1 MLSENVLKE
10 WYTENASRRMP
21 LATLVAE
28 NDVTPSGL
36 DDTGQLLPES
46 LLVGLQLYVPRT
58 MLATREAGSTLPYD
72 QLANEYRIYLSS
84 VVIATS
90 RVEMT
95 FSTVSGA
102 DIAQAVWTPTTEM
115 QGLPVHGVQI
125 APLPT
130 NDDNIG
136 SSRVSGFV
144 FLGPDSMW
152 REQVGIYRYTG
163 DNIYSSMISES
174 CINCIGPDVVTG
186 LVVNGTVLRG
196 DIGIV
201 AGDNVDIDVQGNN
214 IDLAFAGTLDPGIT
228 TRAGLV
234 QAVIDLYGDPILTIN
249 GVMPDENGN
258 FSFTCPDAVLSFNNL
273 NHGISVVNLKGSECC
288 DKSALDNILTNIQT
302 DNEKMGRLNNFM
314 QALSANMNDLQN
326 ALAYLKMTYD

>member
-28 NDVTPSGL
+28 NNVVPSGL
-36 DDTGQLLPES
+36 DDAGQLLPES

-102 DIAQAVWTPTTEM
+102 DIAQAIWTPTTEM
-115 QGLPVHGVQI
+115 QGIPVHGVQV

-130 NDDNIG
+130 NDENIG
-136 SSRVSGFV
+136 SSKVSGFV
-144 FLGPDSMW
+144 FFGPDSMW

-163 DNIYSSMISES
+163 NNIYSSMISES
-174 CINCIGPDVVTG
+174 CINCIGPDIVTG
-186 LVVNGTVLRG
+186 LVVNGTTLHG
-196 DIGIV
+196 EIGIV
-201 AGDNVDIDVQGNN
+201 AGDNVDINVQGNN
-214 IDLAFAGTLDPGIT
+214 IDLAFAGGLDTGIT
-228 TRAGLV
+228 TRQELV
-234 QAVIDLYGDPILTIN
+234 QAVVDTYGNPILTIN
-249 GVMPDENGN
+249 GVLPDGNGN
-258 FSFTCPDAVLSFNNL
+258 YTFSSPDGVLSFSNID
-273 NHGISVVNLKGSECC
+273 HGIAVVNLKGSECC
-288 DKSALDNILTNIQT
+288 DKSALDNILSNIQA

>member
-1 MLSENVLKE
+1 MFLLITLFSTIFSICFSVYSSSSNTLSINV
-10 WYTENASRRMP
+10 
-21 LATLVAE
+21 V
-28 NDVTPSGL
+28 PSGL
-36 DDTGQLLPES
+36 DDAGQLLPES
-46 LLVGLQLYVPRT
+46 LLVGMQLYVPRT

-90 RVEMT
+90 RVEIT

-102 DIAQAVWTPTTEM
+102 DIARAIWTPTTEM
-115 QGLPVHGVQI
+115 QGLPVHGIQI
-125 APLPT
+125 APLST
-130 NDDNIG
+130 NDENIG

-152 REQVGIYRYTG
+152 REQVGIYHYTG
-163 DNIYSSMISES
+163 DNIYSSMVSES

-186 LVVNGTVLRG
+186 LVVNGTVLHG
-196 DIGIV
+196 EIGII
-201 AGDNVDIDVQGNN
+201 AGENVDINVQGNN
-214 IDLAFAGTLDPGIT
+214 IDLSFAGGLDSGIT
-228 TRAGLV
+228 TRQELV

-249 GVMPDENGN
+249 GVTPDETGN
-258 FSFTCPDAVLSFNNL
+258 YTFTCPDGVLSFNNID
-273 NHGISVVNLKGSECC
+273 HGIAVVNLKGSECC
-288 DKSALDNILTNIQT
+288 DRSALDNILENIQT

-314 QALSANMNDLQN
+314 QSLSANMNNLQN